1 MNSLVKYG
9 VKSATEGPILSGQ
22 AKPPS
27 DPTTPSVADFFPK
40 VPKPTQEAMSD
51 PVEPSDSTPQPSPP
65 TTAPPPPTTA
75 PPPPP
80 LPTPLPTPLPA
91 ASTSQAPDFTP
102 SPQSTGS
109 VKPKGKSASNPQKG
123 KQPATDNDDNNNY

>member
-1 MNSLVKYG
+1 MGGLLYPGVTIEKFECANHTQKRAMNSLVTYG
-9 VKSATEGPILSGQ
+9 VKYEGEGPILSGQ

-65 TTAPPPPTTA
+65 TTAPPPP
-75 PPPPP
+75 P

-91 ASTSQAPDFTP
+91 ASSSRAPDFTP
-102 SPQSTGS
+102 SI
-109 VKPKGKSASNPQKG
+109 K
-123 KQPATDNDDNNNY
+123 